1 MILAMSS
8 LKIVFYFKDL
18 SAFTDTKSRNMS
30 DTKFSKKS
38 QTQAGSR
45 YCFPLIWSSHVV
57 SIDAG
62 GTFTIVKGQI
72 IGK

>member
-18 SAFTDTKSRNMS
+18 SAFADTKSRNMS

-38 QTQAGSR
+38 QTQAGS
-45 YCFPLIWSSHVV
+45 L
-57 SIDAG
+57 D
-62 GTFTIVKGQI
+62 IVFH
-72 IGK
+72 